1 MVVRDYLLEHPSKDI
16 WLCPHLSSSS
26 NLKPLK
32 WEYGMSYSNMDN
44 IPTEILNAQFV
55 KGWVEEE
62 SAEMEGALC
71 VIWKNWRVKNE
82 S

>member
-1 MVVRDYLLEHPSKDI
+1 
-16 WLCPHLSSSS
+16 
-26 NLKPLK
+26 
-32 WEYGMSYSNMDN
+32 MSYSNMNN

-71 VIWKNWRVKNE
+71 VIWKNWRIENE

>member
-1 MVVRDYLLEHPSKDI
+1 
-16 WLCPHLSSSS
+16 
-26 NLKPLK
+26 
-32 WEYGMSYSNMDN
+32 MSYSNMDN

-62 SAEMEGALC
+62 SAEMERALC